1 MNKIVLS
8 LTGIMLLSG
17 CSTIIEGS
25 TQTVNF
31 STGMDK
37 QIHAVI
43 TSSGGTMPVI
53 LPQALAVNKSSND
66 LVINIKDGNCVLP
79 STTIVKSHLNPWFW
93 GNIIFGGLI
102 GSTTDSAS
110 GAAWEYDNNILV
122 NVALKDGC
130 Q

>member
-1 MNKIVLS
+1 M
-8 LTGIMLLSG
+8 GIMLLSG

-93 GNIIFGGLI
+93 GNIIFGGVI

>member
-8 LTGIMLLSG
+8 LMGIMLLSG

-93 GNIIFGGLI
+93 FDNRLRFGCGMGI
-102 GSTTDSAS
+102 RQQHS
-110 GAAWEYDNNILV
+110 
-122 NVALKDGC
+122 C
-130 Q
+130 QCRVER

>member
-8 LTGIMLLSG
+8 LMGIMLLSG

>member
-8 LTGIMLLSG
+8 LMGIMLLSG

-25 TQTVNF
+25 TQTVNI

-43 TSSGGTMPVI
+43 TSSSGTMPVI

>member
-1 MNKIVLS
+1 M
-8 LTGIMLLSG
+8 GIMLLSG

>member
-1 MNKIVLS
+1 M
-8 LTGIMLLSG
+8 GIMLLSG

-66 LVINIKDGNCVLP
+66 LVINIKDDNCVLP

>member
-8 LTGIMLLSG
+8 LMGIMLLSG

-130 Q
+130 H

>member
-130 Q
+130 P

>member
-8 LTGIMLLSG
+8 LMGIMLLSG

-93 GNIIFGGLI
+93 GNIIFGGVI

>member
-8 LTGIMLLSG
+8 LMGIMLLSG

-25 TQTVNF
+25 TQTVNI

-43 TSSGGTMPVI
+43 TSSNGTMPVI

-93 GNIIFGGLI
+93 GNIIFGGVI

>member
-1 MNKIVLS
+1 M
-8 LTGIMLLSG
+8 GIMLLSG

-25 TQTVNF
+25 TQTVNI

>member
-1 MNKIVLS
+1 M
-8 LTGIMLLSG
+8 GIMLLSG

-43 TSSGGTMPVI
+43 TSSGGTIPVI

>member
-8 LTGIMLLSG
+8 LMGIMLLSG

-31 STGMDK
+31 STGMDT
-37 QIHAVI
+37 QIPAVI
-43 TSSGGTMPVI
+43 PSSRGTMPVI

>member
-25 TQTVNF
+25 TQTVNL

-93 GNIIFGGLI
+93 GNIIIGGLI

-122 NVALKDGC
+122 NVALKDEC

>member
-25 TQTVNF
+25 TQTVNI

-66 LVINIKDGNCVLP
+66 IVINIKDGNCVLP

-93 GNIIFGGLI
+93 GNIIFGGVI

-130 Q
+130 H

>member
-25 TQTVNF
+25 TQTVNI

>member
-1 MNKIVLS
+1 MKKIVLS

-25 TQTVNF
+25 TQTVNI

-66 LVINIKDGNCVLP
+66 IVINIKDGNCVLP

-93 GNIIFGGLI
+93 GNIIFGGVI

-130 Q
+130 H

>member
-25 TQTVNF
+25 TQTVNI

-93 GNIIFGGLI
+93 GNIIFGGVI

>member
-1 MNKIVLS
+1 M
-8 LTGIMLLSG
+8 GIMLLSG

-66 LVINIKDGNCVLP
+66 LVINIKDGNCILP

>member
-122 NVALKDGC
+122 NVALKDEC

>member
-1 MNKIVLS
+1 M
-8 LTGIMLLSG
+8 GIMLLSG

-43 TSSGGTMPVI
+43 TSSGRTMPVI

>member
-1 MNKIVLS
+1 M
-8 LTGIMLLSG
+8 GIMLLSG

-43 TSSGGTMPVI
+43 TSSGGTIPVI

-66 LVINIKDGNCVLP
+66 LVINIKNGNCVLP

>member
-8 LTGIMLLSG
+8 LMGIMLLSG

-25 TQTVNF
+25 TQTVNI

-93 GNIIFGGLI
+93 GNIIFGGVI

>member
-1 MNKIVLS
+1 M
-8 LTGIMLLSG
+8 GIMLLSG

-25 TQTVNF
+25 TQTVNI

-130 Q
+130 H